1 MPFPPT
7 LVSPS
12 IFLSTASA
20 IFQRKMFFFTNI
32 ISVTILGCEGCDVL
46 FDSKL
51 KLGSELDADDS
62 RIHLA
67 TILTSGGPGAPIAS
81 RWLRYALNWL
91 IVAFQFVSRYMYQ
104 LDFMLSTLLN
114 NSPDTPISLI
124 IITDSLKPKKVI
136 TIRNILCCYCFFS
149 SDDLQHDWEVFIR
162 KSDPR
167 EVWIHSNG
175 RRGDVHEKQRVSFG
189 EIEGLARF
197 EGWVFG
203 LQLHTWKAQ
212 CKHPRDEEIFWS
224 KQQNSVATSWGPE
237 VLVLVPVWLP
247 FCTILDW

>member
-20 IFQRKMFFFTNI
+20 IFQRKVFFFSNI
-32 ISVTILGCEGCDVL
+32 IFVTILGCGGCDVL

-81 RWLRYALNWL
+81 RWPRSALDWL
-91 IVAFQFVSRYMYQ
+91 IHAFQIVSRYMYQ

-114 NSPDTPISLI
+114 NSPDTSINLI

-136 TIRNILCCYCFFS
+136 TFIKNILCCYCFFFRWS
-149 SDDLQHDWEVFIR
+149 PTQL
-162 KSDPR
+162 
-167 EVWIHSNG
+167 G
-175 RRGDVHEKQRVSFG
+175 SFY
-189 EIEGLARF
+189 
-197 EGWVFG
+197 
-203 LQLHTWKAQ
+203 QK
-212 CKHPRDEEIFWS
+212 KWS
-224 KQQNSVATSWGPE
+224 
-237 VLVLVPVWLP
+237 
-247 FCTILDW
+247 